1 MGAFKWITGLLGWAS
16 GGPIGALLGY
26 FIGKVIEDG
35 LDNARQLGG
44 GSGWPGTGT
53 NSGWPGTGTN
63 SGWPGTGAG
72 SGWPNGSQPGGRT
85 WNNGSDSTWSRQ
97 SQTGSQYG
105 GQYGRTAG
113 AGYGAG
119 TSQTHTGGY
128 STSEQRNSFMLS
140 LLVLSSAVIRADG
153 RLLQSELDYVK
164 AFIRRNFGFVAEN
177 EAMNILNDLNAKQI
191 NIYEVGGQISQNM
204 NYSQRL
210 QLFHYLAD
218 LANAD
223 GEVCKQERD
232 VLESIAA
239 AIGITSSDAQSIL
252 AMFSQAQDS
261 AYTVLEIE
269 PTATDDEVKKAY
281 RRLAMKYHP
290 DKVSQLGP
298 DVQEAA
304 KAKFQKIQEAYEK
317 IKKERGL

>member
-26 FIGKVIEDG
+26 FIGKVIENGLDG
-35 LDNARQLGG
+35 LKQIGG
-44 GSGWPGTGT
+44 D
-53 NSGWPGTGTN
+53 
-63 SGWPGTGAG
+63 
-72 SGWPNGSQPGGRT
+72 SGWPNGTGSQSGWPNTGGSNGGWNGNGGGWTSETWTKTGDGPWTRSDGRT
-85 WNNGSDSTWSRQ
+85 SQ
-97 SQTGSQYG
+97 SQTRQP
-105 GQYGRTAG
+105 
-113 AGYGAG
+113 
-119 TSQTHTGGY
+119 GGY
-128 STSEQRNSFMLS
+128 STNEQRNSFMLS

-153 RLLQSELDYVK
+153 RYLQPEFDYVK

-304 KAKFQKIQEAYEK
+304 KVKFQKIQEAYEK
-317 IKKERGL
+317 IKTERGLA

>member
-1 MGAFKWITGLLGWAS
+1 MGAFKWLTGFIGWAS

-26 FIGKVIEDG
+26 VIGSMIENG
-35 LDNARQLGG
+35 VGAFKSLTGG
-44 GSGWPGTGT
+44 QSGSGNGGWSSETWTRTGNGPWT
-53 NSGWPGTGTN
+53 RSDGRTSQSGPW
-63 SGWPGTGAG
+63 TGAG
-72 SGWPNGSQPGGRT
+72 
-85 WNNGSDSTWSRQ
+85 
-97 SQTGSQYG
+97 
-105 GQYGRTAG
+105 TAG
-113 AGYGAG
+113 QN
-119 TSQTHTGGY
+119 SQRSSGGY
-128 STSEQRNSFMLS
+128 STTEQRNSFMLS

-153 RLLQSELDYVK
+153 KFLQSELEYVR
-164 AFIRRNFGFVAEN
+164 AFVRRNFGFVAED
-177 EAMNILNDLNAKQI
+177 EAMRILNELNAKQI

-223 GEVCKQERD
+223 GEVCTQERNI
-232 VLESIAA
+232 LQSIAA
-239 AIGITSSDAQSIL
+239 AIGITSSDAESIL
-252 AMFSQAQDS
+252 AMFSKAEES
-261 AYTVLEIE
+261 AYTILEIE

-304 KAKFQKIQEAYEK
+304 KVKFQAIQSAYEK
-317 IKKERGL
+317 IKKERGLA